1 MRTLPYIERETMRPH
16 HIRPLLATTALAFT
30 LAATIATATPALAQ
44 DTADETVAE
53 EPEPEAAS
61 GDEIIVTARR
71 REEQSQ
77 DIPLAISVVSGEQ
90 LDNTGAFNVGR
101 LQQLTPT
108 VQYYSSNPRNT
119 SLSIRGIGA
128 PFGLTNDGFE
138 QGVGIYVDDIY
149 YSRVAS
155 ATFDFLDV
163 AQIEVLRGPQGAL
176 YGKNTTAGA
185 INIQTNQPSFTP
197 EGRAEVTI
205 GNLGFKQLKA
215 ALSGPLSDTVAARLA
230 LSGTSRRGTLF
241 NVATGTFI
249 NEQDNIGL
257 RGQILWQPNDVL
269 DVTLSGDFST
279 QNPECCGTVYV
290 RTGATQRPLNRQYE
304 ALAAAQNYAPPSRD
318 PFDRLTDVDADL
330 SAQNEIGGLGLR
342 VQWELGDGT
351 LTSASAWRF
360 WDWGPANDRDFTGLP
375 ITTRSQNPSQ
385 QNQWTQE
392 LRYNYSAGD
401 VDAVIGLF
409 GFHQT
414 VRTQGTESLGSAAS
428 RWLLNPGNVPV
439 GATGCATPTTLAC
452 DPTVLDGVVAFNDIR
467 LDNTSAALF
476 GQVSWEVAPGL
487 TLQPGIRVNWDKKD
501 GLYERRVF
509 DGQGNEV
516 LFRDAAGN
524 LITNP
529 RVVAQRDAL
538 TPQRIEPSFSDWN
551 FSYDFTA
558 SYQFSPAVLG
568 YATYAKSFKSGGIN
582 LNGVP
587 NDAAGNPLIAVG
599 AIRPES
605 VNHYELGLKTEL
617 PNRLGVFNLA
627 AFRTDIADYQA
638 LVNAG
643 QVSTTRGY
651 LANAEKV
658 RTQGLEADLNLRPS
672 DRIRA
677 YINAAYTDAKYVR
690 FAGAPCP
697 PELSGGGSGTP
708 VAAPGTPGNSPAS
721 CDISGQRIAGVSKW
735 SLSYGAEVN
744 QPASVLGQP
753 GEVYLGFDG
762 NSRSNFSSNPSP
774 SAYTW
779 IDGYSL
785 ANFRLGF
792 RTDDGIN
799 LFAWVR
805 NAFAEEYLELLSVAP
820 GSTGLIAGQPGDPR
834 TYGLTL
840 AYNF

>member
-1 MRTLPYIERETMRPH
+1 MSQVFVRR
-16 HIRPLLATTALAFT
+16 LLLSAAVIAFAVP
-30 LAATIATATPALAQ
+30 AAAQDAPATAASTQPEAD
-44 DTADETVAE
+44 DTAPDDA
-53 EPEPEAAS
+53 
-61 GDEIIVTARR
+61 IIVTARR

-77 DIPLAISVVSGEQ
+77 DIPLAISVVGGEQ

-163 AQIEVLRGPQGAL
+163 AQIEVLRGPQGTL

-197 EGRAEVTI
+197 EGRIEATI
-205 GNLGFKQLKA
+205 GNLGFKQVKA
-215 ALSGPLSDTVAARLA
+215 ALSGPLSDNVAARLA

-241 NVATGTFI
+241 NVATGTYI

-257 RGQILWQPNDVL
+257 RGQVLWQAGDTL
-269 DVTLSGDFST
+269 DLTLSGDYST

-290 RTGATQRPLNRQYE
+290 RTGATQRPLYRQYE
-304 ALAAAQNYAPPSRD
+304 ALAAAQGYAPPSRD

-330 SAQNEIGGLGLR
+330 SARNEIGGVGLR
-342 VQWELGDGT
+342 AVWDLGDGT
-351 LTSASAWRF
+351 LTSATAWRF

-385 QNQWTQE
+385 QNQYTQE
-392 LRYNYSAGD
+392 LRYNYSAGN
-401 VDAVIGLF
+401 VDAVLGLF

-428 RWLLNPGNVPV
+428 RWLLNPGNVQV
-439 GATGCATPTTLAC
+439 GSSGCATPTTLAC
-452 DPTVLDGVVAFNDIR
+452 DPTVLDGVVAYNDIR

-476 GQVSWEVAPGL
+476 GQVSWEVTPGL
-487 TLQPGIRVNWDKKD
+487 TLQPGVRLNWDKKN
-501 GLYERRVF
+501 GLYERLVF
-509 DGQGNEV
+509 DGADNPV
-516 LFRDAAGN
+516 LFRDAQGIP
-524 LITNP
+524 ITNP
-529 RVVAQRDAL
+529 RTVARRDAL

-558 SYQFSPAVLG
+558 SYQIAPEVLG
-568 YATYAKSFKSGGIN
+568 YATYARSFKTGGIN

-587 NDAAGNPLIAVG
+587 NDSQGNPLIAVG
-599 AIRPES
+599 AIRPET
-605 VNHYELGLKTEL
+605 VDHYEAGLKTEL
-617 PNRLGVFNLA
+617 PGRLGVFNLA
-627 AFRTDIADYQA
+627 AFRTDVGDYQA

-658 RTQGLEADLNLRPS
+658 RTQGLEADITVQPS
-672 DRIRA
+672 DRFRA
-677 YINAAYTDAKYVR
+677 YANAAYTDAKYVR
-690 FAGAPCP
+690 FTGAPCP

-735 SLSYGAEVN
+735 SLSYGAEANVPVN
-744 QPASVLGQP
+744 LLGQP

-762 NSRSNFSSNPSP
+762 NFRSRFSSNPSP

-792 RTDDGIN
+792 RTDEGAN
-799 LFAWVR
+799 LFVWVR
-805 NAFAEEYLELLSVAP
+805 NAFDEEFFELLSVAP

-834 TYGLTL
+834 TFGLTL
-840 AYNF
+840 AHNF